1 MKAML
6 IVDMPKSCEDCE
18 LCRDGYLCLRLGE
31 VGESVENGTKD
42 LRCPLKP
49 MPNKKE
55 EISIDDTK
63 ISLKVNNHVVVH
75 KINFEK
81 AILYA
86 KQRGFNDCLNEILGE
101 EE

>member
-6 IVDMPKSCEDCE
+6 IIDMPKDCLE
-18 LCRDGYLCLRLGE
+18 CNL
-31 VGESVENGTKD
+31 SHNGDFYCVATGNDCCDKGRSKD
-42 LRCPLKP
+42 CPLKP

-75 KINFEK
+75 NINFEK

-86 KQRGFNDCLNEILGE
+86 KQRGFNACIDELLGE